1 MTFLNEVKMTPF
13 FVHYIFSKNYNIVLT
28 EGIMKNMAA
37 EKKKLEVRQK
47 KNEKRIEPSMTAK
60 NLSN

>member
-1 MTFLNEVKMTPF
+1 MTPF
-13 FVHYIFSKNYNIVLT
+13 FVHYIFLKNYNIVLT

-47 KNEKRIEPSMTAK
+47 KNEKRIEHNMTAK

>member
-1 MTFLNEVKMTPF
+1 MTPF
-13 FVHYIFSKNYNIVLT
+13 FIHYFFTTNYNIVLT

-47 KNEKRIEPSMTAK
+47 KNENRIKPSMTAK